1 MKPILVLCPAFP
13 KSGTTSLYNALG
25 ETNQF
30 TTAILKESHYLWRI
44 LRNKTMVYGSDH
56 TDGSTNNGWT
66 REKLHKNVIWE
77 IKRFSMWQ
85 KELPVWEFI
94 ELLHS
99 FVYDP
104 ANYDKYI
111 RYHSCLGNLSMDFS
125 LLNFDLSDKE
135 LNEVKKVLDDYFD
148 IRTVICLREPKDW
161 VESCY
166 RNGITLE
173 SDNYNYEHVV
183 EKYSKRWPTLVVK
196 MEDFEH
202 NIVDIINE
210 FFGCKLDD
218 DWRIG
223 HLNKTDDTKYP
234 KIKITERM
242 ERKIKENR
250 DFYYSTKT
258 AIVSNYYF
266 L

>member
-13 KSGTTSLYNALG
+13 KSGTTSLYWALG
-25 ETNQF
+25 ETKQF

-56 TDGSTNNGWT
+56 TDGSTNDGWT

-104 ANYDKYI
+104 ANWDKYI

-135 LNEVKKVLDDYFD
+135 LYDCAKVLDDYFD

-210 FFGCKLDD
+210 FFGCKIDD
-218 DWRIG
+218 DWRIP